1 MSSRSSAVQRVDIS
15 TGAAGMSFIVN
26 GKTYNL
32 IKYLGG
38 GSFGRVWSAKVG
50 TDKRMVKFIKITRDA
65 RAREKALKEVEV
77 GLLLHE
83 DNPDICPAIYD
94 VCQAKM
100 DGDEYIMICG
110 QKYTLTLER
119 YMNEVGHLL
128 DAGRA
133 KERGCDILKAFLE
146 SWKEINGLGHCNHGD
161 AKPDNFMFLKGKI
174 KWIDLGF
181 VHYQK
186 RGKNI
191 ICSSTNTENNHINR
205 DLVQFAVFM
214 YFFKREFLPDD
225 IYEYVKEGILPEME
239 EESWK
244 GCYGYLNN
252 PANRRLIV
260 KHADAIEDFLRY
272 CEGGEFT
279 QIDDSEEAETADDAL
294 INMLEEELDS
304 DLFTPIPSM
313 PSNPTGLRESLI
325 HDTGF
330 YYLEREPSLPS
341 PPPGGYLS
349 LYPAALAQVEALE
362 AVAHPDPSRL
372 HLRLSEGLSAIPI
385 NSAAASIGR
394 IASEVAEVGVPYDG
408 LPYGGGGVPSFG
420 GLPSYGGMIYG
431 TPTPRG
437 RGGSRKRQQKQKR
450 KIQTHRKKQ
459 KRDKRARVTRR
470 R

>member
-1 MSSRSSAVQRVDIS
+1 MFF
-15 TGAAGMSFIVN
+15 TVN
-26 GKTYNL
+26 GTTYNL

-50 TDKRMVKFIKITRDA
+50 SDKRMVKFIKITRDA

-83 DNPDICPAIYD
+83 DNPDICPAVYD
-94 VCQAKM
+94 VCQTKM

-128 DAGRA
+128 DPARA
-133 KERGCDILKAFLE
+133 KERGCDILQAFLE

-191 ICSSTNTENNHINR
+191 ICSSSNSENNHINR

-225 IYEYVKEGILPEME
+225 IHEYVEEGILPEME
-239 EESWK
+239 EKSWK
-244 GCYGYLNN
+244 GCYAYLNN
-252 PANRRLIV
+252 PTNRRLIV
-260 KHADAIEDFLRY
+260 KHADAIEDFLRD

-279 QIDDSEEAETADDAL
+279 QVDDSEEAETADDAL

-313 PSNPTGLRESLI
+313 PSNPTGLKESLS

-349 LYPAALAQVEALE
+349 LYPAALAQLE
-362 AVAHPDPSRL
+362 KAADPIS
-372 HLRLSEGLSAIPI
+372 LRLSEGRSAVPLDS
-385 NSAAASIGR
+385 NSASAAASIGR
-394 IASEVAEVGVPYDG
+394 IASEVAEVGVPYGG
-408 LPYGGGGVPSFG
+408 LSIPSFG
-420 GLPSYGGMIYG
+420 YGQGLSYGIPI
-431 TPTPRG
+431 PTPPPP
-437 RGGSRKRQQKQKR
+437 RGGRRKRQQMQMQKQKV
-450 KIQTHRKKQ
+450 QTRRKKKQ
-459 KRDKRARVTRR
+459 SKSIKRARTTRR

>member
-1 MSSRSSAVQRVDIS
+1 MSSSAVPRVIIE
-15 TGAAGMSFIVN
+15 TGGTGGTGMFFTVN

-50 TDKRMVKFIKITRDA
+50 SDKRMVKFIKITRDA
-65 RAREKALKEVEV
+65 RAREKALKEAEV

-83 DNPDICPAIYD
+83 EHPDICPAVYD
-94 VCQAKM
+94 ICQTKM
-100 DGDEYIMICG
+100 DGDEYIVICG

-133 KERGCDILKAFLE
+133 KARGCDILKAFLA
-146 SWKEINGLGHCNHGD
+146 SWKDINGLGHCNHGD

-214 YFFKREFLPDD
+214 YFFKGEFLPDD
-225 IYEYVKEGILPEME
+225 IYEDEGEGILPEME

-260 KHADAIEDFLRY
+260 KHADAIEDFLRD

-294 INMLEEELDS
+294 VNMLEEELDS

-330 YYLEREPSLPS
+330 YYLEREPTITPP

-362 AVAHPDPSRL
+362 AVAHPDPSHL

-385 NSAAASIGR
+385 NSVASIGR
-394 IASEVAEVGVPYDG
+394 IASEVAEVGVPS
-408 LPYGGGGVPSFG
+408 YGGGVVPSFG
-420 GLPSYGGMIYG
+420 GLPSYGGVPSYGGMIYG
-431 TPTPRG
+431 VPTPRG
-437 RGGSRKRQQKQKR
+437 GRRKQK
-450 KIQTHRKKQ
+450 KQTRHKKKKSQKKQ
-459 KRDKRARVTRR
+459 ARNTRR

>member
-1 MSSRSSAVQRVDIS
+1 
-15 TGAAGMSFIVN
+15 
-26 GKTYNL
+26 
-32 IKYLGG
+32 
-38 GSFGRVWSAKVG
+38 
-50 TDKRMVKFIKITRDA
+50 
-65 RAREKALKEVEV
+65 
-77 GLLLHE
+77 
-83 DNPDICPAIYD
+83 
-94 VCQAKM
+94 
-100 DGDEYIMICG
+100 
-110 QKYTLTLER
+110 
-119 YMNEVGHLL
+119 VGHLL

-260 KHADAIEDFLRY
+260 KHADAIEDFLRD

-279 QIDDSEEAETADDAL
+279 QIDDSEEPVTADDAL
-294 INMLEEELDS
+294 VNMLEEELDS

-330 YYLEREPSLPS
+330 YYLEREPSITPS

-362 AVAHPDPSRL
+362 AVAHPDPGPL

-385 NSAAASIGR
+385 NSVASIGR
-394 IASEVAEVGVPYDG
+394 IASEIAEVGVPS
-408 LPYGGGGVPSFG
+408 YGGGGVPSFG

-431 TPTPRG
+431 VPTPRG
-437 RGGSRKRQQKQKR
+437 GRRKQK
-450 KIQTHRKKQ
+450 KQTRHKKKKSQKKQ
-459 KRDKRARVTRR
+459 ARNTRR